1 MKQKKRQPIDYPDA
15 FTTAWEQEMN
25 RYLFGSFLSPVDLS
39 TEMGQAFHWF
49 KKSKTSEKK

>member
-15 FTTAWEQEMN
+15 FTTAWEQEI
-25 RYLFGSFLSPVDLS
+25 S
-39 TEMGQAFHWF
+39 TEMGQEFHWF